1 MEKRKNF
8 AVICLL
14 AAFLCGFLL
23 LGLLQPDALVSRT
36 ERRPLAQQPALRA
49 ETLLN
54 GTYMEQF
61 ERYTL
66 DQFPLRENFRR
77 IKAETLTRLLRQKD
91 NNGIYLAQGYA
102 AKLDPTLD
110 TASVDHAAARFARL
124 YELYLSD
131 AQSIYACV
139 IPDKTAYLSGENGYP
154 TLDHAALAERLY
166 SQMPYAA
173 PVDLTAALCLES
185 YYRIDLH
192 WRQEALL
199 PAAKTLAAAMGLT
212 LTQQYETAQSD
223 APFYGVYCGQSAL
236 PLEPDTLRYLTNDIL
251 SACTVYDYETQTELP
266 VYTLEALTGQDPY
279 SVFLGGSKSILRL
292 TNPNAATTRE
302 LLVFR
307 DSFASSLIPLLAEG
321 YAAITLVDI
330 RYVQPERLGAMLE
343 LSAQD
348 VLFLYSEA
356 VLNDSSS
363 LK

>member
-1 MEKRKNF
+1 MEKRKNL
-8 AVICLL
+8 AIISLL

-23 LGLLQPDALVSRT
+23 WSCLQPDALVSRT

-54 GTYMEQF
+54 GSFMEQF
-61 ERYTL
+61 ETYTL
-66 DQFPLRENFRR
+66 DQFPLRETFRR

-91 NNGIYLAQGYA
+91 NNGVYLAQGYA
-102 AKLDPTLD
+102 AKLDPTLN

-139 IPDKTAYLSGENGYP
+139 IPDKTVYLADESGYP
-154 TLDHAALAERLY
+154 TLDHAALAERRY
-166 SQMPYAA
+166 SQMPYAT
-173 PVDLTAALCLES
+173 PVDLTDVLSLES
-185 YYRIDLH
+185 YYRTDLH

-199 PAAKTLAAAMGLT
+199 PAARALAGAMGLT
-212 LTQQYETAQSD
+212 LTEQYETAQSD

-236 PLEPDTLRYLTNDIL
+236 PLEPDTLRYLTNETL
-251 SACTVYDYETQTELP
+251 SACNVYDYETQSELP
-266 VYTLEALTGQDPY
+266 VYTLDELTGQDPY

-292 TNPNAATTRE
+292 TNPNATTTRE

-307 DSFASSLIPLLAEG
+307 DSFASSLIPLLAES

-330 RYVQPERLGAMLE
+330 RYVQPERLGTILDF
-343 LSAQD
+343 SAQD

-363 LK
+363 FK